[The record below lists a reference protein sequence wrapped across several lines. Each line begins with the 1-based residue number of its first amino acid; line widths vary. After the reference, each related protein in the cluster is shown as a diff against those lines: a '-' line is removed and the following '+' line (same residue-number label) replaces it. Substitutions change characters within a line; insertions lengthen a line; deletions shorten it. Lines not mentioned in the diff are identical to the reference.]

1 MANLEKPPLEK
12 NGRKKGYTNMRCK
25 RLWGAWI
32 HKSKSARP
40 GSKDRGKIIRRE
52 FAKYVKAGG
61 TYGFEFGVTSYCYNY
76 VSRK

>member
-1 MANLEKPPLEK
+1 M
-12 NGRKKGYTNMRCK
+12 GCK

-32 HKSKSARP
+32 HKLKSARP

-52 FAKYVKAGG
+52 FAKARGG
-61 TYGFEFGVTSYCYNY
+61 TDGFEFGVSSYCYNY